1 MGSSSCDKRKNLNNS
16 FWNSK
21 PTYYFGEKKITMVL
35 QFHALDKELLDLKDV
50 IIKVPQINN
59 SI

>member
-1 MGSSSCDKRKNLNNS
+1 M
-16 FWNSK
+16 
-21 PTYYFGEKKITMVL
+21 TMVL